1 MKIKNRKL
9 RKFFWEIRRHAII
22 FAVYAIILFAV
33 IWAICFMLSIPEIIA
48 SLFFG
53 F

>member
-22 FAVYAIILFAV
+22 FAVYVIILFAV
-33 IWAICFMLSIPEIIA
+33 IWAIYLVLSIPDIIG
-48 SLFFG
+48 SLIFG